1 LICFVVGKTWDNSED
16 LEGEKEEK
24 WLRPSGLV
32 ERNWPH
38 RIAGEALR

>member
-1 LICFVVGKTWDNSED
+1 MWDNSED

-32 ERNWPH
+32 ERNRPSQDRW
-38 RIAGEALR
+38 